1 MKKWKELLTIVKAI
15 YKKKPF
21 IIIGSD
27 LFLHK
32 FGEFDDK
39 MYSLEDY
46 IMDFTYKKKLNDGTW
61 IYYNRTSKETT

>member
-1 MKKWKELLTIVKAI
+1 MNTKIYKVMKKWKELLTIINEI

-46 IMDFTYKKKLNDGTW
+46 IMNFSYKKK
-61 IYYNRTSKETT
+61 

>member
-46 IMDFTYKKKLNDGTW
+46 IMNFIYKKN
-61 IYYNRTSKETT
+61 

>member
-1 MKKWKELLTIVKAI
+1 MKKWKELLKIVKAI

-21 IIIGSD
+21 LIIGSD

-46 IMDFTYKKKLNDGTW
+46 IMNFSYKKN
-61 IYYNRTSKETT
+61 

>member
-1 MKKWKELLTIVKAI
+1 MHLNRAVEEICEIMKKWKELLTIVKAI

-32 FGEFDDK
+32 FGDFDDK

-46 IMDFTYKKKLNDGTW
+46 IMDFTYKKN
-61 IYYNRTSKETT
+61 